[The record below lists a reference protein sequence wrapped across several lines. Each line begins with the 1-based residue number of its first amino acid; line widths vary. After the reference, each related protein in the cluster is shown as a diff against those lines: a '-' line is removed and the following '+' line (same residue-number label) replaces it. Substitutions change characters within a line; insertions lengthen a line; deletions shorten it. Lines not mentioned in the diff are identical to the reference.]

1 MKLIEKIKEIWSIE
15 DLRVRILNT
24 LLFLLIFRLGTF
36 VMLPGI
42 NADVVAK
49 MAEAGNNSLVGLIS
63 AFSGGAFTKV
73 SIFALGIMP
82 YISASIVMQLMTMAV
97 PTIQKLQKEGESGR
111 KRINAYT
118 RILTVLI
125 TLVQAPGYLKTYASE
140 AIIEESTMF
149 YLTSISI
156 IVASTMFIMW
166 LGEKITDKGIG
177 NGVSLLIT
185 VGIIAQLVPSFT
197 AEINMRLT
205 DVNGGLVAFILELV
219 VWFVIIIFTIMLVQ
233 GVRRVPIQSAKQI
246 ASGGAYLPNR
256 EEGGRDFIPLKVN
269 IAGVMPII
277 FAQAVMFVP
286 VALTGLFDEDSFV
299 KRAMTELTN
308 MDGFAYNIVSAL
320 MIVIFTYFYTAL
332 VVDPRQM
339 ADDFKR
345 QGAFIPGV
353 RPGSETRD
361 YLDNI
366 MSKLTLPG
374 SLFLA
379 FIAILPAFARIAGI
393 SQGFAYFFGGTSLLI
408 MVGVVLDTLQQIES
422 YLLMKQ
428 YDGFMESGKLRGRA
442 ASSVST
448 TGIQG

>member
-1 MKLIEKIKEIWSIE
+1 MKLVDKIKEIWGIE
-15 DLRVRILNT
+15 ELRTRILNT
-24 LLFLLIFRLGTF
+24 LLFLLIFRLGSF
-36 VMLPGI
+36 VVLPGVDPSLLDTDGD
-42 NADVVAK
+42 NA
-49 MAEAGNNSLVGLIS
+49 LIKLI
-63 AFSGGAFTKV
+63 ATFSGGAFTKV

-97 PTIQKLQKEGESGR
+97 PAVQKMQKEGESGR
-111 KRINAYT
+111 KRINAFT
-118 RILTVLI
+118 RLLTVGI
-125 TLVQAPGYLKTYASE
+125 TLVQAPGYLRTYAND
-140 AIIEESTMF
+140 AILDDSLIF
-149 YLTSISI
+149 YVTAISI
-156 IVASTMFIMW
+156 MVASTMFIMW

-185 VGIIAQLVPSFT
+185 VGIIAQLIPAFT
-197 AEINMRLT
+197 QEIGMRIT
-205 DVNGGLVAFILELV
+205 DTNGGLVALIVELV
-219 VWFVIIIFTIMLVQ
+219 VWFVVVVFTIMLVQ
-233 GVRRVPIQSAKQI
+233 GVRRVPLQSAKQV
-246 ASGGAYLPNR
+246 AAGGVFLPNR
-256 EEGGRDFIPLKVN
+256 EEGGRDYLPLKVN

-277 FAQAVMFVP
+277 FAQAVMFIPITVANLP
-286 VALTGLFDEDSFV
+286 MFSDSETLKPILMALTDP
-299 KRAMTELTN
+299 T
-308 MDGFAYNIVSAL
+308 GFAYNIMSAL
-320 MIVIFTYFYTAL
+320 MIIIFTYFYTAM

-353 RPGSETRD
+353 TPGNDTRE

-379 FIAILPAFARIAGI
+379 AIAILPAFASLAGI

-422 YLLMKQ
+422 YLLMKK
-428 YDGFMESGKLRGRA
+428 YDGFLESGKLRGRA

>member
-1 MKLIEKIKEIWSIE
+1 MKLVEKIKTIWSIE
-15 DLRVRILNT
+15 DLRIRILNT

-36 VMLPGI
+36 IMLPGI
-42 NADVVAK
+42 DANIVAK
-49 MAEAGNNSLVGLIS
+49 MAESGNNGLVGMIS

-82 YISASIVMQLMTMAV
+82 YISASIVIQLMTMAV
-97 PTIQKLQKEGESGR
+97 PSIQKLQKEGESGR

-118 RILTVLI
+118 RMLTVII
-125 TLVQAPGYLKTYASE
+125 TLVQAPGYLKTYANE
-140 AIIEESTMF
+140 AIIEESTVF
-149 YLTSISI
+149 YVTSISI

-166 LGEKITDKGIG
+166 LGERITDKGIG

-185 VGIIAQLVPSFT
+185 VGIIAQLVPAFT
-197 AEINMRLT
+197 AEISMRLT

-219 VWFVIIIFTIMLVQ
+219 VWFVVIIFTIMLVQ
-233 GVRRVPIQSAKQI
+233 GVRRVPLQSAKQI
-246 ASGGAYLPNR
+246 ASGGAFLPNR
-256 EEGGRDFIPLKVN
+256 EEGGREYLPLKVN

-277 FAQAVMFVP
+277 FAQAIMFVP
-286 VALTGLFDEDSFV
+286 MAITGFLDDGGIV
-299 KRAMTELTN
+299 KTAMMELTD
-308 MDGFAYNIVSAL
+308 MTGFWYNLVSAL
-320 MIVIFTYFYTAL
+320 MIVVFTYFYTAM

-339 ADDFKR
+339 SDDFKR

-353 RPGSETRD
+353 RPGTETRD

-379 FIAILPAFARIAGI
+379 AIAILPAFAQIAGI

-422 YLLMKQ
+422 YLLMNK
-428 YDGFMESGKLRGRA
+428 YDGFLESGKLRGRA
-442 ASSVST
+442 QSSVST

>member
-1 MKLIEKIKEIWSIE
+1 MKLINKIKEIWGIE
-15 DLRVRILNT
+15 ELRTRILNT
-24 LLFLLIFRLGTF
+24 LLFLLIFRLGSF
-36 VMLPGI
+36 VILPGVNPELLNSDGD
-42 NADVVAK
+42 NA
-49 MAEAGNNSLVGLIS
+49 LIKLI
-63 AFSGGAFTKV
+63 ATFSGGAFTKV

-97 PTIQKLQKEGESGR
+97 PAVQKMQKEGESGR

-118 RILTVLI
+118 RILTVAI
-125 TLVQAPGYLKTYASE
+125 TLVQAPGYLKTYASD
-140 AIIEESTMF
+140 AIVDDSMMF
-149 YLTSISI
+149 YVTAISI
-156 IVASTMFIMW
+156 MVASTMFIMW
-166 LGEKITDKGIG
+166 LGEKITDRGIG

-185 VGIIAQLVPSFT
+185 VGIIAQLIPAFSQ
-197 AEINMRLT
+197 EIGMRIT
-205 DVNGGLVAFILELV
+205 DTNGGLVALILELV
-219 VWFVIIIFTIMLVQ
+219 VWFVVVVVTIMLVQ
-233 GVRRVPIQSAKQI
+233 GVRRVPLQSAKQV
-246 ASGGAYLPNR
+246 AAGGAFLPNR
-256 EEGGRDFIPLKVN
+256 EEGGRDYLPLKVN

-286 VALTGLFDEDSFV
+286 ITIANLPMFRESEML
-299 KRAMTELTN
+299 KPILMELT
-308 MDGFAYNIVSAL
+308 DATGFAYNIMSAL
-320 MIVIFTYFYTAL
+320 MIVIFTYFYTAM

-353 RPGSETRD
+353 RPGSDTRD

-379 FIAILPAFARIAGI
+379 AIAILPAFAKVAGI

-422 YLLMKQ
+422 YLLMKK
-428 YDGFMESGKLRGRA
+428 YDGFLESGKLRGRA

>member
-1 MKLIEKIKEIWSIE
+1 MKLVNKIKEIWGIE
-15 DLRVRILNT
+15 ELRTRILNT
-24 LLFLLIFRLGTF
+24 LLFLLIFRLGSF
-36 VMLPGI
+36 VILPGVDPSLLDSDGD
-42 NADVVAK
+42 NAIIK
-49 MAEAGNNSLVGLIS
+49 LI
-63 AFSGGAFTKV
+63 ATFSGGAFTKV

-97 PTIQKLQKEGESGR
+97 PAVQKMQKEGESGR

-118 RILTVLI
+118 RILTVAI
-125 TLVQAPGYLKTYASE
+125 TLVQAPGYLRTYANE
-140 AIIEESTMF
+140 AIIDESTLF
-149 YLTSISI
+149 YITAISI
-156 IVASTMFIMW
+156 MVASTMFIMW

-185 VGIIAQLVPSFT
+185 VGIIAQLIPAFT
-197 AEINMRLT
+197 QEIGMRLT
-205 DVNGGLVAFILELV
+205 DTNGGLVALILELV
-219 VWFVIIIFTIMLVQ
+219 VWFVVVVFTIMLVQ
-233 GVRRVPIQSAKQI
+233 GVRRVPLESAKQI
-246 ASGGAYLPNR
+246 ASGGAFLPNR
-256 EEGGRDFIPLKVN
+256 EEGGRNYLPLKVN

-286 VALTGLFDEDSFV
+286 VTIANLFSDSETLKPILIELSDPTGF
-299 KRAMTELTN
+299 T
-308 MDGFAYNIVSAL
+308 YNIMSAL
-320 MIVIFTYFYTAL
+320 MIVIFTYFYTAM

-353 RPGSETRD
+353 RPGTETRD
-361 YLDNI
+361 FLDNI

-379 FIAILPAFARIAGI
+379 AIAILPAFAKVAGI

-422 YLLMKQ
+422 YLLMKK
-428 YDGFMESGKLRGRA
+428 YDGFLESGKLRGRA
-442 ASSVST
+442 QSSVST
-448 TGIQG
+448 TGIQQG